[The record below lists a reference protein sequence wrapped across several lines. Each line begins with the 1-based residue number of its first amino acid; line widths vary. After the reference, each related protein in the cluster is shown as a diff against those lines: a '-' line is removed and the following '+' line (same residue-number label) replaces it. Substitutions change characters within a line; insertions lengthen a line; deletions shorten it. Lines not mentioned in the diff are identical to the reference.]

1 MRNGSSRTTTTDRTT
16 MDIADIAR
24 HLSLEPH
31 DDEPDATPAERQA
44 RALLRI
50 EYDVWRRDNPFSD
63 VLDWSLHLC
72 SMRSVTHAIWRSNVN
87 RVEEVAA

>member
-1 MRNGSSRTTTTDRTT
+1 MRNGSSRTTTPTRDT
-16 MDIADIAR
+16 MDLAR

-31 DDEPDATPAERQA
+31 DDSPELTAVERQA

-72 SMRSVTHAIWRSNVN
+72 SMRSVTHAIWRSKVN
-87 RVEEVAA
+87 YVEEVAA

>member
-1 MRNGSSRTTTTDRTT
+1 
-16 MDIADIAR
+16 MDLAR

-31 DDEPDATPAERQA
+31 DDEPDATPAERSS
-44 RALLRI
+44 RAQLRG
-50 EYDVWRRDNPFSD
+50 EYEAWRSDNPFSD

-72 SMRSVTHAIWRSNVN
+72 SMRSVTHAIWRSKVN

>member
-1 MRNGSSRTTTTDRTT
+1 
-16 MDIADIAR
+16 MDLAR

-31 DDEPDATPAERQA
+31 DDSPELSAVELTAAERQA

-50 EYDVWRRDNPFSD
+50 EYVLWRRDNPFSD

-72 SMRSVTHAIWRSNVN
+72 SMRSVTHAIWRSRVN

>member
-1 MRNGSSRTTTTDRTT
+1 LRNGNSRTTTPTCST
-16 MDIADIAR
+16 MDLAR

-31 DDEPDATPAERQA
+31 DDGPELTSAERQA

-50 EYDVWRRDNPFSD
+50 EYDRWRRDNPFSD

-72 SMRSVTHAIWRSNVN
+72 SMRSVTHAIWRSRIN

>member
-1 MRNGSSRTTTTDRTT
+1 M
-16 MDIADIAR
+16 DIAR

-31 DDEPDATPAERQA
+31 DDEPDATREERRA
-44 RALLRI
+44 RALLRE

-72 SMRSVTHAIWRSNVN
+72 SMRGVTHAIWRSKIKG
-87 RVEEVAA
+87 VEEVAA

>member
-1 MRNGSSRTTTTDRTT
+1 
-16 MDIADIAR
+16 MDLAR

-31 DDEPDATPAERQA
+31 DDSPELSAVELTAAERQA

-50 EYDVWRRDNPFSD
+50 EYDAWRRDNPFSD

-72 SMRSVTHAIWRSNVN
+72 SMRSVTHAIWRSKVN